1 MRKYLIIGL
10 SALVIEV
17 CSTFYIRSV
26 AEGNVPMML
35 LFASI
40 GPFLGLPFLG
50 YMVESK
56 TWGERIKQAISL
68 SIGYAIGVMIVVY
81 FIK

>member
-1 MRKYLIIGL
+1 MKYFIIGL
-10 SALVIEV
+10 SALIIEI

-26 AEGNVPMML
+26 AEANTPMML

-40 GPFLGLPFLG
+40 SPFLGLPFIG

-56 TWGERIKQAISL
+56 NWGERIKQALAL
-68 SIGYAIGVMIVVY
+68 SIGYSIGVLVV
-81 FIK
+81 INLIQ

>member
-1 MRKYLIIGL
+1 MKYFIIGL
-10 SALVIEV
+10 SALIIEI

-26 AEGNVPMML
+26 AEANTPMML

-40 GPFLGLPFLG
+40 SPFLGLPFIG

-56 TWGERIKQAISL
+56 NWGERIKQSLAL
-68 SIGYAIGVMIVVY
+68 SIGYSIGVLVVINL
-81 FIK
+81 IK

>member
-1 MRKYLIIGL
+1 MKKYLIIGL
-10 SALVIEV
+10 SALIIEV
-17 CSTFYIRSV
+17 CSTFYIRSA
-26 AEGNVPMML
+26 AEGDLLMML
-35 LFASI
+35 FFATI
-40 GPFLGLPFLG
+40 GPFLGLPFIG

>member
-1 MRKYLIIGL
+1 
-10 SALVIEV
+10 
-17 CSTFYIRSV
+17 
-26 AEGNVPMML
+26 MML